1 MKVVIIGAGAA
12 GLTAAICA
20 AKNGDK
26 VTVIEHEKKSA
37 KKIAIT
43 GNGKCNLTNSSM
55 SETHYYGD
63 KKFVN
68 IVLEQWGYRDS
79 LKFFEE
85 MGIFCYEKNGYY
97 YPMSNQ
103 AVTICNALRD
113 CALHLGVSIK
123 TNNFVKKIA
132 YHSGRFTVD
141 VGIDIQCDKLI
152 LATGG
157 MSVPKTGSDGS
168 GYILAK
174 QFGHHIVK
182 PLPAL
187 TGLVCEDTYLK
198 KASGVRVRAKILIE
212 NQDISDMGELQITD
226 YGISGIPV
234 FNISRMTQKGTSVCI
249 DFLPEYTYE
258 LLQEKLRFLIQ
269 RNKTNMI
276 ATALNG
282 MFHEKLVVSFL
293 SKLNINPN
301 TKCCETSEKDIRL
314 IVDLVKNYKV
324 FVIKRKGFDFSQVTQ
339 GGVSTDE
346 IDPYTM
352 KSVFCEN
359 LYFAGE
365 IIDIDAECGGYNLQ
379 FAWSTGMIA
388 GGYKRK

>member
-26 VTVIEHEKKSA
+26 VTVIEHEKKPG
-37 KKIAIT
+37 KKIMIT
-43 GNGKCNLTNSSM
+43 GNGKCNVTNSNI
-55 SETHYYGD
+55 SEEYYYGD
-63 KKFVN
+63 KNFVN
-68 IVLEQWGYRDS
+68 IVLDKWGYRDS

-85 MGIFCYEKNGYY
+85 MGILCYEKNGYY

-113 CALHLGVSIK
+113 CALHLGVAIK
-123 TNNFVKKIA
+123 TNNSVKKID
-132 YHSGRFTVD
+132 YHHGRFIVD
-141 VGIDIQCDKLI
+141 VGIAIQCDKLI

-157 MSVPKTGSDGS
+157 MSAPKTGSDGS
-168 GYILAK
+168 GYIFAE

-187 TGLVCEDTYLK
+187 TGLICEDRELK
-198 KASGVRVRAKILIE
+198 KASGVRVRAKVSID
-212 NQDISDMGELQITD
+212 NQEISDIGEVQITD

-234 FNISRMTQKGTSVCI
+234 FNISRMTQKGTKIYI
-249 DFLPEYTYE
+249 DFLPQCTYE
-258 LLQEKLRFLIQ
+258 LLEDRLQFLVH
-269 RNKTNMI
+269 RKKTNTI
-276 ATALNG
+276 GTTLNG
-282 MFHEKLVVSFL
+282 IFHEKLVVSFL
-293 SKLNINPN
+293 SKLNISPSK
-301 TKCCETSEKDIRL
+301 KCCEISEKNIKQIAEL
-314 IVDLVKNYKV
+314 IKRYEI
-324 FVIKRKGFDFSQVTQ
+324 FVSNRKGFDFAQVTQ
-339 GGVSTDE
+339 GGVSTSE

-365 IIDIDAECGGYNLQ
+365 IIDIDAKCGGYNLQ

-388 GGYKRK
+388 GGYKKK